1 MSRTRSATFLLL
13 PGKLW
18 LLGEDLEGV
27 EHMDDRGDESL
38 HLSIVK
44 SIKGKP
50 VTLQGKPR
58 LVALFTAL
66 VQEWKTKG

>member
-1 MSRTRSATFLLL
+1 MLVS
-13 PGKLW
+13 GKLW

-44 SIKGKP
+44 TIKGEL
-50 VTLQGKPR
+50 T
-58 LVALFTAL
+58 T
-66 VQEWKTKG
+66 